1 MRNLFVGYFQTP
13 KNKRCDVLRLMGGVL
28 GLNREDIEK
37 VSDTSTFIYLELSLI
52 LTGKGFF
59 YPDTDSE
66 LTFTRLE
73 V

>member
-37 VSDTSTFIYLELSLI
+37 VSDISMCIFFLS
-52 LTGKGFF
+52 
-59 YPDTDSE
+59 
-66 LTFTRLE
+66 
-73 V
+73 